1 MQTVRRRA
9 GEKERSDRLL
19 LENVLFGSPQKMT
32 PGDEDEVTLL
42 RGGRLAYGCYEL
54 TYTGRSGGTALEMD
68 AATLNLRIA
77 LLQVTAV
84 RSRLGLPSA
93 TQHPLAKCCTTQM
106 LIVAV

>member
-1 MQTVRRRA
+1 
-9 GEKERSDRLL
+9 
-19 LENVLFGSPQKMT
+19 MT

-93 TQHPLAKCCTTQM
+93 TPQHPLAKCCTTQM

>member
-1 MQTVRRRA
+1 MALCVLRSMLLTRLDASRVDISTCCVPWQRWCGAPPPLCSDLPAEDPRA
-9 GEKERSDRLL
+9 
-19 LENVLFGSPQKMT
+19 T
-32 PGDEDEVTLL
+32 
-42 RGGRLAYGCYEL
+42 L

>member
-1 MQTVRRRA
+1 MPGKCKGFGGKEVTVA
-9 GEKERSDRLL
+9 KKKTYFSK
-19 LENVLFGSPQKMT
+19 SQKMT
-32 PGDEDEVTLL
+32 PGDEDEATLL

-84 RSRLGLPSA
+84 RSRLSFRAP
-93 TQHPLAKCCTTQM
+93 
-106 LIVAV
+106 